1 LTDQSTSEHG
11 LFNRIEIGIQKTLE
25 TMRKMINPS
34 SERSVMITGAAGGI
48 GRATVHL
55 FANKGW
61 RVIGVDRSPFGEDF
75 PVNGVFIQ
83 TEISEP
89 DSMDKISHQVQS
101 FTPSLNALV
110 NNAAVQVAKP
120 LIETTVEEWDMVIAN
135 NLRPAFLLSK
145 LAYPLFLIAGGG
157 AIINVSSVHAVQT
170 SANIAAYATSKGGLL
185 ALTRATAIEFAKD
198 NIRVNAILPGAVDT
212 PMLRAG
218 LYRGHISGEDI
229 NTRLDNLARKTVNG
243 RVGRPEEIAQAIY
256 FLADD
261 SQSSFMTGQAMIVDG
276 GATARLSTE

>member
-218 LYRGHISGEDI
+218 LYRGHIAGEDI